1 MRKVYVEVDAVFSSD
16 GKLTPRSFVWDDGR
30 SYQIDRV
37 YEHKL
42 SASLKVGGHGVRYRC
57 RVMGKDVFLFFE
69 DNRWFMEGK

>member
-16 GKLTPRSFVWDDGR
+16 GELTPRSFVWDNGR

-57 RVMGKDVFLFFE
+57 RVMGKDIFLFFE
-69 DNRWFMEGK
+69 DGRWFMEGK

>member
-1 MRKVYVEVDAVFSSD
+1 MRKVYVEVDAVFSS
-16 GKLTPRSFVWDDGR
+16 GGELTPRSFVWDDGR

-57 RVMGKDVFLFFE
+57 RVKGKDIFLFFE
-69 DNRWFMEGK
+69 DNRWFIEGK